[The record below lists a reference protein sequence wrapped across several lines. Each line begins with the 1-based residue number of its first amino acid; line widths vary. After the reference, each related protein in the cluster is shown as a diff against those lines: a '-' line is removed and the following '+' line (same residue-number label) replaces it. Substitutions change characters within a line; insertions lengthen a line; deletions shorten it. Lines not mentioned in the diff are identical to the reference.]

1 MLYFYTRV
9 SVNDT
14 YTPAYNISV
23 CNDNYNRM
31 APGIKNEKLSETETI
46 IAISL
51 PTWEQ
56 VLEWFRNKG
65 FIGTVEYKDF
75 YSENNYEY
83 AFCIINKLDKK
94 NLSFYW

>member
-1 MLYFYTRV
+1 
-9 SVNDT
+9 
-14 YTPAYNISV
+14 
-23 CNDNYNRM
+23 M
-31 APGIKNEKLSETETI
+31 APGIKNKKLSETETI

-94 NLSFYW
+94 TYHSIGNSITKTYEEAREALVNKLIEVYGKSI